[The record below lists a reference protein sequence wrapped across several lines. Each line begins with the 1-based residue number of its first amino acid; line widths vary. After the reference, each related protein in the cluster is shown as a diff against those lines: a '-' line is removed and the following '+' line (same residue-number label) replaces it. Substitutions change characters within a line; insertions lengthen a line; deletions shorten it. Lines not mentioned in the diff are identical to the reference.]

1 MDIIWRSDDQ
11 TKTIKTSEHEKNR
24 GIMKNK
30 REQRVPEARS
40 EGLVVQHLAEEVLVY
55 DQDRH
60 KAHCLNQTA
69 AMVWKECDG
78 RRSVPEIAVKLS
90 RELKGEV
97 EQEVVWLA
105 IEQLSRTHL
114 LKERVGGGKVD
125 ASRREV
131 MKRIGI
137 GAAVALP
144 AVTSIL
150 SPKAAE
156 AANCRPSGAVCTA
169 SAQCCSGL
177 CTAGKCA

>member
-1 MDIIWRSDDQ
+1 
-11 TKTIKTSEHEKNR
+11 
-24 GIMKNK
+24 MKNK
-30 REQRVPEARS
+30 REQGVPEARS

-60 KAHCLNQTA
+60 KAHCLNHTA
-69 AMVWKECDG
+69 ALVWSHCDG
-78 RRSVPEIAVKLS
+78 KTSVAEMVRLLEG
-90 RELKGEV
+90 ELDTRVDE
-97 EQEVVWLA
+97 ELVWLA
-105 IEQLSRTHL
+105 LDQLGKTHL
-114 LKERVGGGKVD
+114 LSKRVTEAEGGM
-125 ASRREV
+125 SRREV
-131 MKRIGI
+131 MRRIGV
-137 GAAVALP
+137 AATVALP